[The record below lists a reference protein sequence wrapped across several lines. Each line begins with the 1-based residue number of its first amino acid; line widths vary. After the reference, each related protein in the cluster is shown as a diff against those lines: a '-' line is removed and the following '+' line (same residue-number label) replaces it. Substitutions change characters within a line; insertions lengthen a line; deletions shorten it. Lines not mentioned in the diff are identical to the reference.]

1 MEMIRLQSVGILFF
15 ALTATVLAKEYLSQ
29 KPDFIHPCKTTDP
42 GFKKCF
48 AKDFQVIFV
57 QYKDGIPGL
66 KNFGSIDP
74 LHVKRVK
81 VAEDGNGP
89 VSINIEL
96 TNMEVHG
103 FSKTIVT
110 DANFDPKKLITRLK
124 FALPEVKIISDYT
137 VNGRVLTL
145 PLNGHGQTRMEIKN
159 LEIDVI
165 CKLKRRDEGGV
176 IFSDIDKVII
186 PNLKVNGFHI
196 EMDNLFNGNVALEQS
211 AHTLFNENWR
221 DFYETLRPSITET
234 IRTVMEDR
242 YKKVFA
248 FVPARYYIED
258 FQ

>member
-1 MEMIRLQSVGILFF
+1 MIRLQRVVILLV

-29 KPDFIHPCKTTDP
+29 IPDFIHPCKTTDP
-42 GFKKCF
+42 DFKKCF
-48 AKDFQVIFV
+48 AKDFQAIFV

-89 VSINIEL
+89 VAINVDL
-96 TNMEVHG
+96 TNMEVLG
-103 FSKTIVT
+103 FGNVIVK
-110 DANFDPKKLITRLK
+110 DASFDQKKLITKLK
-124 FALPEVKIISDYT
+124 FALPEMKINSDYSMK
-137 VNGRVLTL
+137 GRILTL
-145 PLNGHGQTRMEIKN
+145 PLNGKGKTRMEMKN
-159 LEIDVI
+159 LEMDVI

-176 IFSDIDKVII
+176 LFSDIDKVQI
-186 PNLKVNGFHI
+186 PNLKVNGFYV
-196 EMDNLFNGNVALEQS
+196 EMDNLFNGQMALEQS
-211 AHTLFNENWR
+211 AHSLFNDNWR
-221 DFYETLRPSITET
+221 EFFETLRPSITET

-248 FVPARYYIED
+248 FVPVRYFIED